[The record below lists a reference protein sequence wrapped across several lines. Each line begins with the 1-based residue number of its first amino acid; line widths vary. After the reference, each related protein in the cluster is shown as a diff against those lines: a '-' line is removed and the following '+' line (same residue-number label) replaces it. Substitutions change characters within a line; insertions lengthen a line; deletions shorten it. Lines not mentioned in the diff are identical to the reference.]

1 MDFEFNLKHQKE
13 KHIIKLDQYS
23 TIYDL
28 KLHIMQLTD
37 IAPSAQKII
46 GIPWGSLHPPPD
58 DTLLSHFEIKKP
70 QPLMLLTTTP
80 FTPADI
86 VLEKEKPVVEDPS
99 TKLSKL
105 SDTVEKISE
114 VVNEG
119 ERLLSS
125 VTILILDQN
134 TEILTQTL
142 LKLDAIEDQSLRQ
155 ARRDVI
161 RKVVTLQERIDGLKE
176 RVKNKL

>member
-1 MDFEFNLKHQKE
+1 
-13 KHIIKLDQYS
+13 
-23 TIYDL
+23 
-28 KLHIMQLTD
+28 
-37 IAPSAQKII
+37 
-46 GIPWGSLHPPPD
+46 
-58 DTLLSHFEIKKP
+58 
-70 QPLMLLTTTP
+70 MLLTTTP